1 MSRFGFKHGL
11 EDVVEKMARVHGVE
25 HVREH
30 FKAGRFEPQSAAVQ
44 KWLLWQDVKVVLL
57 MGWKFAVGVAA
68 VAGVI
73 VSCVKQ

>member
-1 MSRFGFKHGL
+1 MIRFGFKHGL
-11 EDVVEKMARVHGVE
+11 EDVVEKMARAHGVE
-25 HVREH
+25 RVREH

-44 KWLLWQDVKVVLL
+44 KWLLWQDVKAVLQ
-57 MGWKFAVGVAA
+57 MSGKFAVGVAT